1 MLICF
6 AFTLVLGSALLF
18 LVQPMFA
25 KMVLPMLGG
34 TPAVWNTCVVFF
46 QAMLLAGYAYAH
58 ATTAWLGVKRQ
69 VVLHSAIV
77 MLPALCL
84 PIAIREGWIPPTDR
98 NPTFWLLSLL
108 LISVGLPFFVVSTTA
123 PLLQKWFS
131 TTRHRSASDP
141 YFLYT
146 ASNAGSMFA
155 LLSYPLVVEP
165 SLRLRDQSTL
175 WTVGYGLLAASIVV
189 CALLTWLRSGASGDH
204 GAVQP
209 DSPRSS
215 PSPQGGELLTWGRRL
230 NWLGLAAVPSSLML
244 GVTTFVSTDI
254 AAIPLLWIVPL
265 VLYLLTF
272 IIAFSDQSTRLRSF
286 TDRAFPLVVL
296 PLVLLLITRTTE
308 PALFVIPFHVLAFF
322 VTALVCHLALARSRP
337 STAHLTEFYLWI
349 SVGGLVGGLFNTLLA
364 PRVFHGIAEYPIAI
378 ALACVLRATQAEGRT
393 HERLAAGRAIRVVAA
408 GVLAAVILT
417 LGPRFRFTDR
427 LILALLGVPL
437 FLSFTVSRLPEYFA
451 AAVSVLLAAGSL
463 NNSTGTVLH
472 SERTFFG
479 VYRVLNDANG
489 HFRSLYHGTTLHGR
503 QSLDPATESEPLTYY
518 HRNSPIGQL
527 FSALAD
533 RLAAGA
539 IGVIGLGT
547 GTLAAYATH
556 DQRWTFYE
564 IDPAVVRISQNPA
577 YFTYLKNARAPLHI
591 QQGDARLSLRL
602 SSPRAYDLL
611 IFDAFSSDAI
621 PVHLMTREALMLYQR
636 VLSDSGMLAFH
647 ISNRHLKLE
656 PILARLAAEQGLVAL
671 VQTDQITA
679 EDVAMGKGASQWVM
693 MARTLADLRSL
704 STDSRWTRA
713 RAQPDTPLWT
723 DDFSNIL
730 SVLGGR

>member
-1 MLICF
+1 LLICF

-69 VVLHSAIV
+69 VVLHSVIV
-77 MLPALCL
+77 MLPAFFL
-84 PIAIREGWIPPTDR
+84 PIAIRENWIPPTDR
-98 NPTFWLLSLL
+98 NPTAWLLSLL
-108 LISVGLPFFVVSTTA
+108 LVSVGLPFFVVSTTA

-155 LLSYPLVVEP
+155 LLSYPLLVEP
-165 SLRLRDQSTL
+165 SLRLRDQSKL
-175 WTVGYGLLAASIVV
+175 WAVGYGLLAASIIV
-189 CALLTWLRSGASGDH
+189 CALLTWLRSGVFGEH
-204 GAVQP
+204 GAAQP
-209 DSPRSS
+209 DSPSS
-215 PSPQGGELLTWGRRL
+215 ASSPQGGELLTWGRRL

-308 PALFVIPFHVLAFF
+308 PALFLIPVHLVAFF
-322 VTALVCHLALARSRP
+322 VSALLCHLALASSRP

-364 PRVFHGIAEYPIAI
+364 PRVFYGIAEYPMAI
-378 ALACVLRATQAEGRT
+378 ALACLLRATQAEGRT
-393 HERLAAGRAIRVVAA
+393 HGKWAAERAIRVVAA
-408 GVLAAVILT
+408 GVLAAGILT
-417 LGPRFRFTDR
+417 LGPRLRFTER
-427 LILALLGVPL
+427 VILALLGFPL
-437 FLSFTVSRLPEYFA
+437 FLSFSVSRLPGYFA
-451 AAVSVLLAAGSL
+451 AAVSVLLAAGL
-463 NNSTGTVLH
+463 LYDNTGIVLH

-503 QSLDPATESEPLTYY
+503 QSLDPAKESEPLTYY
-518 HRNSPIGQL
+518 HRKSPIGQL

-533 RLAAGA
+533 RLAAGH

-547 GTLAAYATH
+547 GTLAVYSTP

-577 YFTYLKNARAPLHI
+577 YFTYLKNARALLHI

-621 PVHLMTREALMLYQR
+621 PVHLMTREALMLYQT
-636 VLSDSGMLAFH
+636 VLAADGVLAFH

-656 PILARLAAEQGLVAL
+656 PILARLAAEEGLVAL
-671 VQTDQITA
+671 VQIDQITA
-679 EDVAMGKGASQWVM
+679 EDVAMGKGSSQWVV

-704 STDSRWTRA
+704 SIDSRWTRA
-713 RAQPDTPLWT
+713 RAQQNTPLWT

-730 SVLGGR
+730 SVLGGG

>member
-69 VVLHSAIV
+69 AVLHSVIV
-77 MLPALCL
+77 MLPAFFL
-84 PIAIREGWIPPTDR
+84 PIVIREDWIPPTDR
-98 NPTFWLLSLL
+98 NPTAWLLSLL
-108 LISVGLPFFVVSTTA
+108 LVSVGLPFFVVSTTA

-131 TTRHRSASDP
+131 TTTHRSASDP

-146 ASNAGSMFA
+146 ASNAGSLFA
-155 LLSYPLVVEP
+155 LLSYPLLVEP
-165 SLRLRDQSTL
+165 SLRLRDQSKL
-175 WTVGYGLLAASIVV
+175 WTVGYGLLAASIIV
-189 CALLTWLRSGASGDH
+189 CALLTWLRPGVSGEH
-204 GAVQP
+204 GAKQP
-209 DSPRSS
+209 DSPTSAS
-215 PSPQGGELLTWGRRL
+215 SPQGGESLTWGRRL

-272 IIAFSDQSTRLRSF
+272 MIAFSAQSTRLRTF

-308 PALFVIPFHVLAFF
+308 PAFFLIPVHLVAFF
-322 VTALVCHLALARSRP
+322 VSALLCHLALASSRP

-349 SVGGLVGGLFNTLLA
+349 SVGGLVGGLFNTLVA
-364 PRVFHGIAEYPIAI
+364 PRVFYGIAEYPMAI
-378 ALACVLRATQAEGRT
+378 ALACLLRATQAEGRT
-393 HERLAAGRAIRVVAA
+393 HGTWAAGRAIRVVAA
-408 GVLAAVILT
+408 GVLAAGILT
-417 LGPRFRFTDR
+417 LGPRFRFTER
-427 LILALLGVPL
+427 VILALLGAPL
-437 FLSFTVSRLPEYFA
+437 FLSFSVSRLPGYFA
-451 AAVSVLLAAGSL
+451 AAVSVLLAAGL
-463 NNSTGTVLH
+463 LYDNTGTVLH

-503 QSLDPATESEPLTYY
+503 QSLDPAKESEPLTYY
-518 HRNSPIGQL
+518 HRKSPIGQL

-533 RLAAGA
+533 RLAAGD

-547 GTLAAYATH
+547 GTLAVYATPS
-556 DQRWTFYE
+556 QRWTYYE

-621 PVHLMTREALMLYQR
+621 PVHLMTREALALYQT
-636 VLSDSGMLAFH
+636 VLSGDGVLAFH

-671 VQTDQITA
+671 VQIDQITA

-693 MARTLADLRSL
+693 MARTLADLHSL
-704 STDSRWTRA
+704 SIDSRWTRA
-713 RAQPDTPLWT
+713 RAPQGTPLWT

-730 SVLGGR
+730 SVLGGG